1 MTIILMVIGGIGGY
15 FIGGYFVNGYW
26 LLLVVIDDHW

>member
-1 MTIILMVIGGIGGY
+1 MVIGGIGGY